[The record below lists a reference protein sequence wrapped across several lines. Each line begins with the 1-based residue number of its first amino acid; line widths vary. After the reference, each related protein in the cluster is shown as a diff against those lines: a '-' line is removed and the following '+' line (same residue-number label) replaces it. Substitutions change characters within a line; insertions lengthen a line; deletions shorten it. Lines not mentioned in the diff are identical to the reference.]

1 MASLVSSWASQVNTV
16 PERYVVP
23 TEKRLNV
30 NVPIGKDIP
39 VIDLSHPNSAHIA
52 EQIIK
57 ASQDYGV
64 FQVINHGVPQEL
76 IGDVLKVCDEFFK
89 LPIEDLEKY
98 TEEEELSEFEPNLDQ
113 KPKLYIEKEYKP
125 KKNGKNDKEVIF
137 WKDTFAHC
145 THPTKE
151 DRINSWPEKPAQYRE
166 VIGKYTEGVRKA
178 NLRILELMCEGLG
191 LEKDYFANELSHI
204 QYMAINL
211 YPKCPDPTVTAGAVE
226 HNDGGVINLLLQELG
241 GLHVR
246 RQKDGQWLAVEP
258 IPGALV
264 CINGM
269 VLKVISNGKLES
281 GIHRVA
287 TNSVRDRISL
297 GCLTSPA
304 CYGKCIIEPAK
315 ALLSETNPPKYK
327 PFSYT
332 EYLKIFFTDTS
343 EFEAALN
350 PYKI

>member
-1 MASLVSSWASQVNTV
+1 MASLISSWASQVNTV

-23 TEKRLNV
+23 SEKRLNI

-39 VIDLSHPNSAHIA
+39 VIDFSLPSEKIV
-52 EQIIK
+52 EDIIK
-57 ASQDYGV
+57 ASQEYGV
-64 FQVINHGVPQEL
+64 FQVINHGVSQEL
-76 IGDVLKVCDEFFK
+76 IADVLKVCEEFYK
-89 LPIEDLEKY
+89 LPMEELEKY
-98 TEEEELSEFEPNLDQ
+98 TEEEEELSEFEPNLDQ
-113 KPKLYIEKEYKP
+113 KPKLFIENEYRP

-145 THPTKE
+145 THPTTE
-151 DRINSWPEKPAQYRE
+151 DRISSWPEKPEKYRE
-166 VIGKYTEGVRKA
+166 VIGKYSEGVRKTS
-178 NLRILELMCEGLG
+178 LKVLELMCEGLG
-191 LEKDYFANELSHI
+191 LEKDHFAYELSQI
-204 QYMAINL
+204 QYLLINL

-226 HNDGGVINLLLQELG
+226 HTDGGVINMLLQELG

-246 RQKDGQWLAVEP
+246 RQKDGQWFAVEP

-269 VLKVISNGKLES
+269 LLKVISNGKLES

-287 TNSVRDRISL
+287 TNSVRDRISV

-304 CYGKCIIEPAK
+304 CNGECIIEPAR

-327 PFSYT
+327 PFSCT

-350 PYKI
+350 PYKL

>member
-1 MASLVSSWASQVNTV
+1 MASLISSWASQVNTV

-23 TEKRLNV
+23 SEKRLNI

-39 VIDLSHPNSAHIA
+39 VIDFSLPSEKIV
-52 EQIIK
+52 EDIIK
-57 ASQDYGV
+57 ASQEYGV
-64 FQVINHGVPQEL
+64 FQVINHGVSQEL
-76 IGDVLKVCDEFFK
+76 IADVLKVCEEFYK
-89 LPIEDLEKY
+89 LPMEEFEKY

-113 KPKLYIEKEYKP
+113 KPKLFIEKEYRP

-151 DRINSWPEKPAQYRE
+151 DRISSWPEKPEKYRE
-166 VIGKYTEGVRKA
+166 VIGKYSEGVRKTS
-178 NLRILELMCEGLG
+178 LKVLELMCEGLG
-191 LEKDYFANELSHI
+191 LEKDHFAYELSQI
-204 QYMAINL
+204 QYLAINL

-226 HNDGGVINLLLQELG
+226 HTDGGVINMLLQELG

-246 RQKDGQWLAVEP
+246 RQKDGQWFAVEP

-269 VLKVISNGKLES
+269 ILKVISNGKLES

-304 CYGKCIIEPAK
+304 CNGECIIEPAR
-315 ALLSETNPPKYK
+315 ARLSETNPPKYK

-350 PYKI
+350 PYKL

>member
-1 MASLVSSWASQVNTV
+1 
-16 PERYVVP
+16 
-23 TEKRLNV
+23 
-30 NVPIGKDIP
+30 
-39 VIDLSHPNSAHIA
+39 
-52 EQIIK
+52 
-57 ASQDYGV
+57 
-64 FQVINHGVPQEL
+64 
-76 IGDVLKVCDEFFK
+76 
-89 LPIEDLEKY
+89 
-98 TEEEELSEFEPNLDQ
+98 
-113 KPKLYIEKEYKP
+113 
-125 KKNGKNDKEVIF
+125 
-137 WKDTFAHC
+137 
-145 THPTKE
+145 
-151 DRINSWPEKPAQYRE
+151 
-166 VIGKYTEGVRKA
+166 
-178 NLRILELMCEGLG
+178 MCEGLG

-304 CYGKCIIEPAK
+304 CYGECIIEPAK
-315 ALLSETNPPKYK
+315 ALLSETNPAKYK